1 MPIESSRD
9 PHSPLE
15 AEAYRDELPFS
26 CDILVVGAGPAG
38 LSAAIAAKEAGAS
51 SVVLLDGRDP
61 WREPVSCAEGVREA
75 AFLKWSPIDPSRWK
89 RQQITGCIFGTEGAS
104 FRWESPE
111 NAGWIVDRSGF
122 HAALAARCRDLGV
135 ACHFR
140 ARVQSVGPVEADG
153 FRQIRTGEDGQGVVR
168 ARRVVDASGPGS
180 SIGRDEGMA
189 LGKDDLETAAFALV
203 EGLAQPVDAI
213 QLWLH
218 PSYSPGGYAWIF
230 PRDERVANVGVV
242 VGRGAPISSR
252 KGLEIFLETLAP
264 GSSRTVQIRGGA
276 IPNGF
281 GRGIIAQ
288 RGIFKAGDAA
298 GMVNAI
304 SRGGIV
310 ESLCA
315 GRLAGVHAVA
325 GLVLPVDADREE
337 KAYHRDWMRA
347 FGNRQRWAAR
357 LKTTIHRIP
366 VPVLRSAFRRLAK
379 EPDGFITWATAAR
392 ALLRAALESAFRRG
406 TSSGH

>member
-9 PHSPLE
+9 PNFAIG
-15 AEAYRDELPFS
+15 AEAFRDDLPTE

-38 LSAAIAAKEAGAS
+38 LCAAITAKESGAS

-61 WREPVSCAEGVREA
+61 WREPVPCAEGVRET
-75 AFLKWSPIDPSRWK
+75 AFLKWSPIDPIPWK
-89 RQQITGCIFGTEGAS
+89 RQQITGCIFGTDGAS

-122 HAALAARCRDLGV
+122 HAGLAARCRELGV

-140 ARVQSVGPVEADG
+140 SRVQSVGPLDMDG
-153 FRQIRTGEDGQGVVR
+153 FRQVRAGEDGSRIVK
-168 ARRVVDASGPGS
+168 ARRIIDASGPGS

-242 VGRGAPISSR
+242 VGRGASISSR
-252 KGLEIFLETLAP
+252 KGLEIFLETLSA
-264 GSSRTVQIRGGA
+264 GSSKTAQIRGGA

-281 GRGIIAQ
+281 GGGIIAQ

-315 GRLAGVHAVA
+315 GRLAGIHAVA
-325 GLVLPVDADREE
+325 SLSLPVDADREE
-337 KAYHRDWMRA
+337 KSYRRDWMRE
-347 FGNRQRWAAR
+347 FGNGQRWASRAKR
-357 LKTTIHRIP
+357 WVHRIP
-366 VPVLRSAFRRLAK
+366 VKAMQSTFRRLAK
-379 EPDGFITWATAAR
+379 EPNGHVTWPKAGR
-392 ALLRAALESAFRRG
+392 VLLEALLGSLLRR
-406 TSSGH
+406 

>member
-1 MPIESSRD
+1 MSIESSLD
-9 PHSPLE
+9 PDSLAE
-15 AEAYRDELPFS
+15 AEAYRDELPTT
-26 CDILVVGAGPAG
+26 CEILVVGAGPAG
-38 LSAAIAAKEAGAS
+38 LSAAIAAKESGAS

-75 AFLKWSPIDPSRWK
+75 AFLEWSPIDPAPWK
-89 RQQITGCIFGTEGAS
+89 RQLISGCIFGTEGAS
-104 FRWESPE
+104 FRWESPK

-122 HAALAARCRDLGV
+122 HAALAARCRELGV
-135 ACHFR
+135 LCHFR
-140 ARVQSVGPVEADG
+140 ARVRSVGPVEADG
-153 FRQIRTGEDGQGVVR
+153 YRQVHAGEDGAVHVN
-168 ARRVVDASGPGS
+168 ARRIIDASGPGS

-189 LGKDDLETAAFALV
+189 SGKDDLETAAFALV

-230 PRDERVANVGVV
+230 PRDEGTANVGVV

-252 KGLEIFLETLAP
+252 KGLEVFLETLSP
-264 GSSRTVQIRGGA
+264 GSSKTAQIRGGA

-281 GRGIIAQ
+281 GGGIIAQ

-325 GLVLPVDADREE
+325 SLALAVDAGAEE
-337 KAYHRDWMRA
+337 DAYRRDWMRA
-347 FGNRQRWAAR
+347 FGERQRWASR
-357 LKTTIHRIP
+357 LKRIVHRIP
-366 VPVLRSAFRRLAK
+366 VEVLRATFQRLAK
-379 EPDGFITWATAAR
+379 EPGGHITWSTAGR
-392 ALLRAALESAFRRG
+392 AMLGAWVGAALRR
-406 TSSGH
+406 

>member
-9 PHSPLE
+9 LHPSFDAL
-15 AEAYRDELPFS
+15 AFRDDLPTT

-38 LSAAIAAKEAGAS
+38 LSAAIAAKERGAS

-61 WREPVSCAEGVREA
+61 WREPVSCAEGVRES
-75 AFLKWSPIDPSRWK
+75 AFLKWSPIDPTPWK

-104 FRWESPE
+104 FRWESPD
-111 NAGWIVDRSGF
+111 NAGWIVDRSGY
-122 HAALAARCRDLGV
+122 HAGLAARCHELGV

-140 ARVQSVGPVEADG
+140 ARVQSVGPVESDG
-153 FRQIRTGEDGQGVVR
+153 FRQVVCGEDGAVRVR
-168 ARRVVDASGPGS
+168 ARRVVDAAGPGS

-189 LGKDDLETAAFALV
+189 SGKDDLETAAFALV

-218 PSYSPGGYAWIF
+218 PTYSPGGYAWIF

-252 KGLEIFLETLAP
+252 KGLEIFLETLSP
-264 GSSRTVQIRGGA
+264 GSSKTARIRGGA

-281 GRGIIAQ
+281 GGGVIAR

-315 GRLAGVHAVA
+315 GRLAGEHAVA
-325 GLVLPVDADREE
+325 SLSSPIEAGREE
-337 KAYHRDWMRA
+337 AAYRRDWMRA
-347 FGNRQRWAAR
+347 FGNRQRWASR
-357 LKTTIHRIP
+357 LKRAIHRIP
-366 VPVLRSAFRRLAK
+366 VKVLQSTFRRLAK
-379 EPDGFITWATAAR
+379 EPGGHITWTTAGRAVLGAWIGSAR
-392 ALLRAALESAFRRG
+392 RR
-406 TSSGH
+406 

>member
-9 PHSPLE
+9 PELPLE
-15 AEAYRDELPFS
+15 TEAYRDELPAT

-38 LSAAIAAKEAGAS
+38 LSAAIAAKASGATC
-51 SVVLLDGRDP
+51 VVLLDGRDP
-61 WREPVSCAEGVREA
+61 WREPVPCAEGVRES
-75 AFLKWSPIDPSRWK
+75 AFLKWSPIDPTPWK

-122 HAALAARCRDLGV
+122 HAAMAARCRELGV
-135 ACHFR
+135 VCHFR
-140 ARVQSVGPVEADG
+140 SRVQSVGPVEADG
-153 FRQIRTGEDGQGVVR
+153 FRPVRTGEDGSRVVR
-168 ARRVVDASGPGS
+168 ACRIVDASGPGS

-189 LGKDDLETAAFALV
+189 QGKDDLETAAFALV

-242 VGRGAPISSR
+242 VGRGASLSSR
-252 KGLEIFLETLAP
+252 KGLEIFLETLSP
-264 GSSRTVQIRGGA
+264 GSSKTAQIRGGA

-281 GRGIIAQ
+281 GGGVIAH

-325 GLVLPVDADREE
+325 SLVLPVDAGREE
-337 KAYHRDWMRA
+337 KAYRRDWMRE
-347 FGNRQRWAAR
+347 FGKRQRWASRAKR
-357 LKTTIHRIP
+357 SVHRIP
-366 VPVLRSAFRRLAK
+366 VMVLQSTFRRLAK
-379 EPDGFITWATAAR
+379 EPNGHVTWSAAGR
-392 ALLRAALESAFRRG
+392 ALLGALVGSALRR
-406 TSSGH
+406 

>member
-1 MPIESSRD
+1 MPIETSRD
-9 PHSPLE
+9 LASSPHP
-15 AEAYRDELPFS
+15 EAYRDDLPPT

-38 LSAAIAAKEAGAS
+38 LSAAIAARESGAS

-75 AFLKWSPIDPSRWK
+75 TFLKWSPIDATPWK

-111 NAGWIVDRSGF
+111 NAGWILDRAGF
-122 HAALAARCRDLGV
+122 HAALAARCRELGV
-135 ACHFR
+135 VCHFR
-140 ARVQSVGPVEADG
+140 ARVGSVGPVDADG
-153 FRQIRTGEDGQGVVR
+153 FRQVRIGEEGGASLK
-168 ARRVVDASGPGS
+168 ARRIVDASGPGS
-180 SIGRDEGMA
+180 SIGRDEGMSQ
-189 LGKDDLETAAFALV
+189 GKEDLETAAFALV
-203 EGLAQPVDAI
+203 EGLEQPVDAI

-230 PRDERVANVGVV
+230 PRDEKVANVGVV

-252 KGLEIFLETLAP
+252 KGLEVFLETLSP
-264 GSSRTVQIRGGA
+264 GSSRTAQIRGGA

-281 GRGIIAQ
+281 GGGVIAQ

-315 GRLAGVHAVA
+315 GRLAGAHAVA
-325 GLVLPVDADREE
+325 SLSRPVDSGLEE
-337 KAYHRDWMRA
+337 SAYRRDWMRE
-347 FGNRQRWAAR
+347 FGKKQRWAVRA
-357 LKTTIHRIP
+357 KSAIHRIP
-366 VPVLRSAFRRLAK
+366 VRVLQISFRRLAK
-379 EPDGFITWATAAR
+379 APNGFITWATAGR
-392 ALLRAALESAFRRG
+392 ALLAGWLGAALGR
-406 TSSGH
+406 